1 MSKTQPLKADAG
13 TGIGTHIS
21 TDARR
26 APDPVALVE
35 IIELKWLM
43 AGEGLRVHV
52 ERLQSE
58 PAYANQTLALAE
70 ASPNPSLRRLAGRL
84 RIKLQLPAS

>member
-1 MSKTQPLKADAG
+1 VDPNRTMNAA
-13 TGIGTHIS
+13 TH
-21 TDARR
+21 T

-43 AGEGLRVHV
+43 AGVGVRVHV

-58 PAYANQTLALAE
+58 PAYALQTLALAE
-70 ASPNPSLRRLAGRL
+70 ASPHSALRHLAGRL
-84 RIKLQLPAS
+84 RTKLQLQPG

>member
-1 MSKTQPLKADAG
+1 MKAA
-13 TGIGTHIS
+13 TPI
-21 TDARR
+21 

-52 ERLQSE
+52 ERLQAD
-58 PAYANQTLALAE
+58 PAYAHQTLILAE
-70 ASPNPSLRRLAGRL
+70 ASSHSALRRLAGRL
-84 RIKLQLPAS
+84 RTKLQLPAS

>member
-1 MSKTQPLKADAG
+1 MQPCKADAG
-13 TGIGTHIS
+13 THIGAPTG
-21 TDARR
+21 TDAHN

-52 ERLQSE
+52 ERLQAE
-58 PAYANQTLALAE
+58 PAYAHQTLALAE
-70 ASPNPSLRRLAGRL
+70 ASPNTSLRRLAGRL
-84 RIKLQLPAS
+84 RIKLQLPTF

>member
-1 MSKTQPLKADAG
+1 MTQTQPLK
-13 TGIGTHIS
+13 TS
-21 TDARR
+21 TTS

-52 ERLQSE
+52 ERLQADA
-58 PAYANQTLALAE
+58 AYAHQTLAMAE
-70 ASPNPSLRRLAGRL
+70 ASPHSALRRLAGRL
-84 RIKLQLPAS
+84 RTKLQLPLS